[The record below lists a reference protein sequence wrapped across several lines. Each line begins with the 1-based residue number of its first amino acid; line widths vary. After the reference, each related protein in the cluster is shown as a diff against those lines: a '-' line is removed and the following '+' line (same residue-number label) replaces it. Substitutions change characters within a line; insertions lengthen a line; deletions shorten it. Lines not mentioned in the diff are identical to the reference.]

1 MRMHIQIADA
11 IVAEIDA
18 VAGPRRRSAFVRDAV
33 LTAVERMRRTA
44 HLREAA
50 GALRRSEHDW
60 DDDAAAWVRRQR
72 TGDRRRVG

>member
-1 MRMHIQIADA
+1 MHIEIDDS

-33 LTAVERMRRTA
+33 LTAVERERRTA
-44 HLREAA
+44 HLREVA
-50 GALRRSEHDW
+50 GALHGSEHDW
-60 DDDAAAWVRRQR
+60 DGDAAAWVRRQR